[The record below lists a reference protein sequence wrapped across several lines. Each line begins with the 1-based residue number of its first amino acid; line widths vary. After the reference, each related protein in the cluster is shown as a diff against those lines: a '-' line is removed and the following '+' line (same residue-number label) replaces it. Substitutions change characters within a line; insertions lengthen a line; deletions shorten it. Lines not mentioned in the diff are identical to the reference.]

1 MHGIM
6 CRETSQYRWLR
17 TMGSWRIRAAQA
29 LARIG
34 GLKRGEQPLSTHERI
49 SRREDVV
56 GSSDRGFGFVFAVVF
71 LLLAALKL
79 WQGSAFGYAWLALS
93 AAFAAVAALRPSF
106 LAPLNRLW
114 LKLGLLLHRVV
125 TPVIMGLLFYLVI
138 TPMGLIMRLRG
149 TDFLRLKRDPR
160 ARSYW
165 IERTPPGP
173 APASMK
179 NQF

>member
-1 MHGIM
+1 M
-6 CRETSQYRWLR
+6 
-17 TMGSWRIRAAQA
+17 
-29 LARIG
+29 
-34 GLKRGEQPLSTHERI
+34 

-56 GSSDRGFGFVFAVVF
+56 GSSDRGFGYVFAAVF
-71 LLLAALKL
+71 LLLATLKL
-79 WQGSAFGYAWLALS
+79 WQGSPFGYGWLTLS
-93 AAFAAVAALRPSF
+93 AVFATAAAVRPRL

-149 TDFLRLKRDPR
+149 TDFLRLRRDPR

-173 APASMK
+173 PPGTMK

>member
-1 MHGIM
+1 M
-6 CRETSQYRWLR
+6 
-17 TMGSWRIRAAQA
+17 
-29 LARIG
+29 
-34 GLKRGEQPLSTHERI
+34 

-56 GSSDRGFGFVFAVVF
+56 GSSDRGFGYVFAAVF
-71 LLLAALKL
+71 LLLATLKL
-79 WQGSAFGYAWLALS
+79 WQGSPFGYGWLTLS
-93 AAFAAVAALRPSF
+93 AIFATAAAIRPGL

-114 LKLGLLLHRVV
+114 LKIGLLLHRVV

-149 TDFLRLKRDPR
+149 TDFLRLRRDPR

-173 APASMK
+173 PPGSMK

>member
-1 MHGIM
+1 
-6 CRETSQYRWLR
+6 
-17 TMGSWRIRAAQA
+17 
-29 LARIG
+29 
-34 GLKRGEQPLSTHERI
+34 
-49 SRREDVV
+49 VV

-79 WQGSAFGYAWLALS
+79 WQGSAFAYVWLPLG
-93 AAFAAVAALRPSF
+93 AAFAAIAWLRPS
-106 LAPLNRLW
+106 LLTPLNRLW

-125 TPVIMGLLFYLVI
+125 TPVTMGLLFYLVI

-149 TDFLRLKRDPR
+149 TDFLRLRRDPR
-160 ARSYW
+160 ADTYW

-173 APASMK
+173 PPGSMK

>member
-1 MHGIM
+1 
-6 CRETSQYRWLR
+6 
-17 TMGSWRIRAAQA
+17 
-29 LARIG
+29 
-34 GLKRGEQPLSTHERI
+34 
-49 SRREDVV
+49 VV
-56 GSSDRGFGFVFAVVF
+56 GSSDRAFGFLFAAVF
-71 LLLAALKL
+71 LLLAALKF
-79 WQGSAFGYAWLALS
+79 WQGSPFGYVWLALS
-93 AAFAAVAALRPSF
+93 ATFAAAAAVRPGV

-149 TDFLRLKRDPR
+149 TDFLRLRRDPR

-173 APASMK
+173 PPGTMK